1 MSNNTRPTE
10 GSDNIKSDTSKYDY
24 GSFKY
29 IYPPNSREQEQLDIM
44 MKDEYVGK
52 DPLDPKY
59 IENDIAFETDFWSV
73 SWNKFPYDGAKKQFL
88 IVIKQPVYDMAD
100 LSPEM
105 WLDLQGVLAKLKNDF
120 GVIGGAFCMRYGDPA
135 LSGAS
140 LKRLHAHAILPDDGC
155 KVSFKV
161 GGKSRLK
168 EHLVIKKPEELDQD

>member
-1 MSNNTRPTE
+1 MSEDKKLNSRVNKDSANE
-10 GSDNIKSDTSKYDY
+10 IDY
-24 GSFKY
+24 GVYKY

-44 MKDEYVGK
+44 MRDEYAGK

-73 SWNKFPYDGAKKQFL
+73 SWNKFPYEGAKKQFL
-88 IVIKQPVYDMAD
+88 IVIRQPIYDMVD

-105 WLDLQGVLAKLKNDF
+105 WLDLQNVLARLKSDF

-140 LKRLHAHAILPDDGC
+140 LKRIHAHAILPDDGC
-155 KVSFKV
+155 KVGFKI
-161 GGKSRLK
+161 GGKSKLK
-168 EHLVIKKPEELDQD
+168 GHLVIKTPEELG